1 MANNAVLKNN
11 SPTQSVG
18 HFLPPAGVN
27 VWDGSRRLQLGII
40 SRLIGSNI
48 TLNPTNNTILLQPG
62 IYKLTGC
69 WQIGF
74 ATGQATI
81 KWYNETTSSFFGQD
95 LFIPTVDNNS
105 NWNTSNILIETISV
119 TSPTSVS
126 IRDTGSGTTQPTSTR
141 SYVIIEQLNMVL
153 NTTPDNV
160 PTGTIIQNVAP
171 NLGGYLLCNG
181 SSYNRSEYSALFN
194 LLNTEKSTATISIA
208 TPAVITLTNHGLTTG
223 QKIYFT
229 TTGALPTGLSANTTY
244 WINVTGA
251 NTFNLATSYA
261 NLITSTYIATSGT
274 QSGTHTMFLTIGNV
288 SSATTFN
295 VPDYQGK
302 VLANASTSHGI
313 GKFTGA
319 ETHTLTI
326 NQMPSHNHY
335 VQGYVFNDYDANDV
349 FSNRQGLD
357 TGANQYN
364 TNNVGG
370 GQPHNNMQP
379 TEFVYFH
386 IKF

>member
-141 SYVIIEQLNMVL
+141 SYVIIEQLNIQL
-153 NTTPDNV
+153 NTTQNNV
-160 PTGTIIQNVAP
+160 
-171 NLGGYLLCNG
+171 
-181 SSYNRSEYSALFN
+181 
-194 LLNTEKSTATISIA
+194 
-208 TPAVITLTNHGLTTG
+208 TTVS
-223 QKIYFT
+223 
-229 TTGALPTGLSANTTY
+229 LSANGIFTIDNIRFQFVSGEGFRLAT
-244 WINVTGA
+244 VTGTVSSRLSVIA
-251 NTFNLATSYA
+251 FYNA
-261 NLITSTYIATSGT
+261 NLILGR
-274 QSGTHTMFLTIGNV
+274 NE
-288 SSATTFN
+288 SS
-295 VPDYQGK
+295 
-302 VLANASTSHGI
+302 
-313 GKFTGA
+313 
-319 ETHTLTI
+319 TLTTTLTH
-326 NQMPSHNHY
+326 PFD
-335 VQGYVFNDYDANDV
+335 FNTLT
-349 FSNRQGLD
+349 SNSEGIILYLID
-357 TGANQYN
+357 N
-364 TNNVGG
+364 TNDKA
-370 GQPHNNMQP
+370 
-379 TEFVYFH
+379 Y
-386 IKF
+386 KFEMIIGVSPLSTILTCTTLR